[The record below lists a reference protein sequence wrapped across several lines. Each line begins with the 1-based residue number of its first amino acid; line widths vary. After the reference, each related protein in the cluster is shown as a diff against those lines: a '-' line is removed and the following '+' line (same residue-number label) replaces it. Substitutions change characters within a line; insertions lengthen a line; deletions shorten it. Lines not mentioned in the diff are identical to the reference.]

1 MKIKNIIML
10 ICVPAMLFSC
20 ADFLDENP
28 NRAGNDPIEDLEQ
41 LDNMM
46 NEMAYQTKG
55 STWGPGATINF
66 VNAIASDDYELHPEI
81 QQKIGAQDVG
91 LISILDREYLTY
103 QFSNSYEMGKL
114 FNSIYHLNTVL
125 VNIDDVDG
133 NDETLRKK
141 IKAEALS
148 YRAYYHFNLIVNY
161 SLHPALNGGNSLG
174 MGYRTD
180 ISFDSEGISS
190 RNTVS
195 YTMGKIYEDISE
207 AQVLFEEIG
216 ADDFEVEYNWRLNKV
231 SLMAIKA
238 RIDLYN
244 GNYSEALAA
253 ANYVLSK
260 YNYLE
265 DLNNDANPG
274 DPYYIY
280 TSQHSYTPKDGSVE
294 QILDVH
300 YTEMNKQVELQM
312 NNPEM
317 IVPVIIS
324 SPFGGNFPMSESL
337 YASFDIK
344 SDLRLVK
351 FFTNNAYLKNAGASN
366 FTVDEI
372 SALSAEKSHNFQG
385 VSNSTSSISLLQG
398 PNVPEMMLIK
408 AECLARGEDG
418 ITKDEAAAQ
427 SILQSLRAKRF
438 ELTSDANNI
447 SGNLQDVLT
456 ERRRERPYVIRWY
469 DIKRLNALDNAGI
482 VLSKKYFTDRN
493 NSNSG
498 ISVYSIQPNA
508 NAFALPIPD
517 EELSLLNGW
526 EQNPE

>member
-1 MKIKNIIML
+1 MKIKNIVLVFML
-10 ICVPAMLFSC
+10 SLLFSC

-46 NEMAYQTKG
+46 NEMAYLLKG
-55 STWGPGATINF
+55 LPWGVGSRSNF
-66 VNAIASDDYELHPEI
+66 VNALASDDYELHPEI
-81 QQKIGAQDVG
+81 QEKIGAEDAG
-91 LISILDREYLTY
+91 LISILDREFLTY
-103 QFSNSYEMGKL
+103 RLANFYEMGDMYGT
-114 FNSIYHLNTVL
+114 IYHLNTVL
-125 VNIDDVDG
+125 VNLNDVDG
-133 NDETLRKK
+133 DDEALRKK

-148 YRAYYHFNLIVNY
+148 YRAYYHFNLLVNY
-161 SLHPALNGGNSLG
+161 SLHPVLNGGNNLG

-180 ISFDSEGISS
+180 ISFASKGISS

-195 YTMGKIYEDISE
+195 YTMDKIYEDISK
-207 AQVLFEEIG
+207 AQALFEEAG
-216 ADDFEVEYNWRLNKV
+216 AEDFEVKYNWRLSKIG
-231 SLMAIKA
+231 LMAIKA

-244 GNYSEALAA
+244 GNYNEALTA

-274 DPYYIY
+274 DPYYVY
-280 TSQHSYTPKDGSVE
+280 TSQHAYTPTDGTVE
-294 QILDVH
+294 EILDVFE
-300 YTEMNKQVELQM
+300 TEMNRQGELQM

-317 IVPVIIS
+317 IVPDFTS
-324 SPFGGNFPMSESL
+324 YPLGGNFPMSESL

-344 SDLRLVK
+344 SDLRLAK

-366 FTVDEI
+366 FSIAEI
-372 SALSAEKSHNFQG
+372 NALSAEKTHNFQG
-385 VSNSTSSISLLQG
+385 LTNSTRNVSLQQG

-418 ITKDEAAAQ
+418 IAKDEATAQ
-427 SILQSLRAKRF
+427 SVLQTLRAKRF
-438 ELTSDANNI
+438 TLVTDANNI
-447 SGNLQDVLT
+447 SGTLQDVLT

-482 VLSKKYFTDRN
+482 VLSKRYFTDRDD
-493 NSNSG
+493 SNSG
-498 ISVYSIQPNA
+498 SSVYSIQPNS

-517 EELSLLNGW
+517 AELSLLNGW

>member
-1 MKIKNIIML
+1 MSAL
-10 ICVPAMLFSC
+10 LFSC

-46 NEMAYQTKG
+46 NEMARKLKSPRSWLIG
-55 STWGPGATINF
+55 SRNDVSIL
-66 VNAIASDDYELHPEI
+66 ASDDYELHPEI
-81 QQKIGAQDVG
+81 QKKIGAEDIG
-91 LISILDREYLTY
+91 LHSILDREYLTY
-103 QFSNSYEMGKL
+103 QYLIYNDIASTYDR
-114 FNSIYHLNTVL
+114 IYHINTVL
-125 VNIDDVDG
+125 ANVDNVNGD
-133 NDETLRKK
+133 DETLRKK
-141 IKAEALS
+141 IKAEALA
-148 YRAYYHFNLIVNY
+148 YRAYYHFNLLVNY
-161 SLHPALNGGNSLG
+161 SLHPALNGGNNLG
-174 MGYRTD
+174 MGYRVD
-180 ISFDSEGISS
+180 ISFTSEGISS
-190 RNTVS
+190 RKTVS

-207 AQVLFEEIG
+207 AQILFEEIG

-231 SLMAIKA
+231 SLMAIKS

-244 GNYSEALAA
+244 GNYNEALTA

-260 YNYLE
+260 YNHLE

-280 TSQHSYTPKDGSVE
+280 TLQHAYTPKGETVE
-294 QILDVH
+294 QLLNVF
-300 YTEMNKQVELQM
+300 YTEMNKQVELQI

-317 IVPVIIS
+317 IVPEIINIS
-324 SPFGGNFPMSESL
+324 SSSGLPMSESL
-337 YASFDIK
+337 YAAFDIK

-351 FFTNNAYLKNAGASN
+351 FFTNNAYLIRAGASN
-366 FTVDEI
+366 FTIAEI
-372 SALSAEKSHNFQG
+372 NALSPEKKYNFQG
-385 VSNSTSSISLLQG
+385 VSNSDDILLQG

-427 SILQSLRAKRF
+427 AVLQVLRAKRF
-438 ELTSDANNI
+438 ELASDANNI

-482 VLSKKYFTDRN
+482 ILSKKYFTDPN
-493 NSNSG
+493 NADSG
-498 ISVYSIQPNA
+498 TSVYSIQPNA

-517 EELSLLNGW
+517 KELSLLNGW